1 MPADFLDALSDAP
14 RLLLEA
20 GLKPSQ
26 GDRFQPTGFADLG
39 AAQYTTPDGRKM
51 LLVESAQSVANRLER
66 AVIDGDGVDLQP
78 ELKGLPY
85 VRVALTGQ
93 GEGVATSS
101 LVEAHRLNSPFIVTN
116 KEFSTHFLELSGYR
130 KAQVIHWPSAAK
142 AVLHFDPCTLLH
154 GVFFANIED
163 GRLRFPRALTGF
175 IEASDIAEAA
185 SGGVKNNHFD
195 PSGEIRAEG
204 YDKDVYGNVPYSRLE
219 FTARDIRAYFNID
232 LAQLRGYQLPAVAQK
247 LLVALALYKVRRFL
261 DVGLRLRTA
270 CDLMVKEELKATAPA
285 GFAVPS
291 TKELLDVVIGLIAE
305 ARHEKGLL
313 AAGVLELKT
322 KTVKKAEK
330 AEKDKKGK
338 EPKEKKEEESAD
350 AGEDN

>member
-1 MPADFLDALSDAP
+1 MLDLLDSLKDAP

-20 GLKPSQ
+20 PLRPAQ

-39 AAQYTTPDGRKM
+39 AAQYTTPDGRRM

-66 AVIDGDGVDLQP
+66 AVIDGEGVDLRQ
-78 ELKGLPY
+78 ELAGLPY
-85 VRVALTGQ
+85 VRVELTGQ

-116 KEFSTHFLELSGYR
+116 KDFSKGFTERSQYKKG
-130 KAQVIHWPSAAK
+130 QVIKWPAAAG
-142 AVLHFDPCTLLH
+142 AVFHYDPCTLLH

-175 IEASDIAEAA
+175 IEASDVAEVA

-232 LAQLRGYQLPAVAQK
+232 LAQLRGYQLPLVAQQ
-247 LLVALALYKVRRFL
+247 LLTVLALYKIRRFL
-261 DVGLRLRTA
+261 DEGLRLRTA
-270 CDLMVKEELKATAPA
+270 CDLQAKGDLEAKAPV
-285 GFAVPS
+285 GFMVPS
-291 TKELLDVVIGLIAE
+291 TAQLEAQLKQLIQA
-305 ARHEKGLL
+305 ARKVKDLL
-313 AAGVLELKT
+313 ASDVLKLKT
-322 KTVKKAEK
+322 NTVRKAKK
-330 AEKDKKGK
+330 DS
-338 EPKEKKEEESAD
+338 ESSEAS
-350 AGEDN
+350 A

>member
-1 MPADFLDALSDAP
+1 MPSDFLNALTDAP

-20 GLKPSQ
+20 SLRPAQ

-39 AAQYTTPDGRKM
+39 AAQYTTPDGRRM

-66 AVIDGDGVDLQP
+66 AVIDGDGVDLRP

-85 VRVALTGQ
+85 VRVELTGQ
-93 GEGVATSS
+93 GDGVKTSS

-116 KEFSTHFLELSGYR
+116 KDFSTPFLEKSGY
-130 KAQVIHWPSAAK
+130 KKGQVINWPAAAR
-142 AVLHFDPCTLLH
+142 AVLHFDPCSLLH

-163 GRLRFPRALTGF
+163 GRLRFPRVLTGF
-175 IEASDIAEAA
+175 IEASDVAEAA

-232 LAQLRGYQLPAVAQK
+232 LAQLRGYQLPKAAQH
-247 LLVALALYKVRRFL
+247 LLVTLALYKVRRFL
-261 DVGLRLRTA
+261 DEGLRLRTA
-270 CDLMVKEELKATAPA
+270 CDLLVKDDLGATAPK
-285 GFAVPS
+285 GFTVPS
-291 TKELLDVVIGLIAE
+291 TAELSAALPALIAE
-305 ARHEKGLL
+305 ARKDKALL
-313 AAGVLELKT
+313 AADVLQLTT
-322 KTVKKAEK
+322 KTVKKAK
-330 AEKDKKGK
+330 AAAQT
-338 EPKEKKEEESAD
+338 EEAEAS
-350 AGEDN
+350 E